1 MKTLGAA
8 LVLAAMLL
16 VPAASAQEPGT
27 IAASLPG
34 RIALGSRITVTG
46 LIFRKVPLVSQVHH
60 CFAVVDGLTAARPVG
75 TQYEISFTLRGM
87 DVLPNQTAKAGVI
100 GFHDSI
106 GTAPA
111 KAAKLSFEIPA
122 IYCAHDADIAIEPL
136 APPNPG
142 ANASIGSISL
152 VAR

>member
-1 MKTLGAA
+1 MKTLYAA
-8 LVLAAMLL
+8 LLAAVLL
-16 VPAASAQEPGT
+16 VPAASAEEPGT
-27 IAASLPG
+27 IAVSLPG
-34 RIALGSRITVTG
+34 RIALGSKLTITD
-46 LIFRKVPLVSQVHH
+46 LIFRKVPRLSQVHH

-100 GFHDSI
+100 SFYDST
-106 GTAPA
+106 GVPPA
-111 KAAKLSFEIPA
+111 KNAKLSFEIPV
-122 IYCAHDADIAIEPL
+122 IYCAHDADITLEPL